1 MEKFAAKK
9 ALAALAAGGAAMLA
23 ACTTYTYDPNAKAP
37 AGRTAAVAGNP
48 VVYTPSGTPST
59 MVLTPATTQFRAGSG
74 VVESVSLVHIVPAGT
89 LASSSSSGASTA
101 AGRTAYRVT
110 VRMDDGGFQAV
121 DQDNRNF
128 IVGDRVSFTGNGELM
143 RQ

>member
-1 MEKFAAKK
+1 MEKIAAKK
-9 ALAALAAGGAAMLA
+9 TLAVLAAGGIAALA
-23 ACTTYTYDPNAKAP
+23 ACTTYTYDPNAKA
-37 AGRTAAVAGNP
+37 ASSRNATVAGNP

-59 MVLTPATTQFRAGSG
+59 TVLTPATTQFRAGSG
-74 VVESVSLVHIVPAGT
+74 VVESVSLVHIVPAGS
-89 LASSSSSGASTA
+89 LASSASSGASV

>member
-1 MEKFAAKK
+1 MEKISAKK
-9 ALAALAAGGAAMLA
+9 TLAVLAAGGVAALA
-23 ACTTYTYDPNAKAP
+23 ACTTYTYDPNAKA
-37 AGRTAAVAGNP
+37 ASTHNAVVAGNP

-59 MVLTPATTQFRAGSG
+59 TVLTPATTQFRAGSG

-89 LASSSSSGASTA
+89 LASSASSGASA
-101 AGRTAYRVT
+101 ANGRTAYRVT

-128 IVGDRVSFTGNGELM
+128 IVGDRVSFTDNGELM

>member
-1 MEKFAAKK
+1 METHAKSVC
-9 ALAALAAGGAAMLA
+9 AALLLAGGLA
-23 ACTTYTYDPNAKAP
+23 ACTTYTYDPNAKAASP
-37 AGRTAAVAGNP
+37 AHTAAVAGNP
-48 VVYTPSGTPST
+48 IVYTPTGTPSST
-59 MVLTPATTQFRAGSG
+59 VLTPATTQFRAGAG
-74 VVESVSLVHIVPAGT
+74 TVESVSLVHIVPAGT
-89 LASSSSSGASTA
+89 LASSASAGASLP
-101 AGRTAYRVT
+101 GRTAYRVT